1 MANLFKFP
9 ERLRCTSTHSFSLT
23 LFIDQCV
30 GVCFHVCVFVLYVCV
45 WIALVYSFVWVFDR
59 WSFFVF
65 FFDYLSFFSPFL
77 FASDFAMSVI
87 SISPFTSRL
96 TGDEQ
101 SMGIEVKMN
110 STQQWFTITLYFSSC
125 MSYTQTH
132 KHALHLDLSI
142 LPSLQYFKKKMLHL
156 FTVEYFL
163 LLMPFMRI
171 MDETRLKLREWKM
184 QKQITCYRKIRSP

>member
-9 ERLRCTSTHSFSLT
+9 EPPLTRFSLTRFSLT

-45 WIALVYSFVWVFDR
+45 WIALVYSCVWVFDR
-59 WSFFVF
+59 WSFFFVF
-65 FFDYLSFFSPFL
+65 FFDYFSFFFL
-77 FASDFAMSVI
+77 FLFTSDFAIPVI

-101 SMGIEVKMN
+101 SMEIEVKMN
-110 STQQWFTITLYFSSC
+110 STQQWFSITLYFSSC

-132 KHALHLDLSI
+132 KHALYLELSFL
-142 LPSLQYFKKKMLHL
+142 LPLQYF
-156 FTVEYFL
+156 
-163 LLMPFMRI
+163 
-171 MDETRLKLREWKM
+171 LKICCIYLPSNTFYYWCHSCELWTKHV
-184 QKQITCYRKIRSP
+184 